1 MRNLFGKALLL
12 LGVATA
18 AHAALRPEPVTETL
32 TEFTTAAD
40 LDGDGTLELI
50 VVDKPSGQ
58 YRLAV
63 VAGSKPTWNLAR
75 PSGLT
80 GVTGF
85 STGPLLAKEAAAVV
99 APTTATNRD
108 DLVFASPIGNRLTIL
123 NAEPAAVGP
132 QPFPV
137 YPVGVKPSFV
147 VALDIGGAG
156 ANSWFDLFSTS
167 VGDAEP
173 SPNRLALTR
182 NLSTSFQPFLDNGIP
197 APLTRGN
204 RILPETN
211 SPSQF
216 AVAVGRTPAAGQVLL
231 YDFAGG
237 LVNLQ
242 ASITG
247 LPVAVEYAA
256 GTFSNRFYPTFLLYV
271 PGSSNVTVH
280 PMTEPVPNDYE
291 LNQVPFATLVFGTNH
306 LDAVQ
311 LLSGGTASQLGVI
324 ANGGTLA
331 EIYAYDGR
339 TNIVRVA
346 SFTGTAA
353 NPFTRFIGSGPTNVH
368 LMSGVD
374 GISSSFQSMA
384 WDGKGYPVVASGL
397 LSPLARTASQAN
409 VAQYLRE
416 PFVDRAPV
424 LLALNAAGDWASV
437 PRFGTNTG
445 PGTTN
450 RVINLTGESFVGSG
464 TGLTRPATNT
474 LATEPATTHTLVSQY
489 LESIAIAPLT
499 PAIGTLVSDVLL
511 RPASGTFDAGVLVT
525 LTSGNPTD
533 RFFFRTNGSPWTQY
547 TLPLYL
553 INDTFIEAYGS
564 PAAGSARSAIISA
577 RYQFTKPWYAIDS
590 DADGVPDFVEQFH
603 GINPKGGSDTDND
616 GFTDFDEILSGFNPG
631 RTNSAPGS
639 NHIVSTLIFP
649 VDLSVTPQ
657 PLLIPVVGGGAQ
669 TGTVIQVRTPQGA
682 LVAEAPTTRKLV
694 QDPTSADLKLN
705 FAAGSIVSIS
715 TPEHF
720 EVTPARK
727 PPEEPSGRELL
738 GVATVPPPAYTTVP
752 FVPPVTNVPLTP
764 EGQTAAWEAFAR
776 TFARTNPPPQVDTVL
791 QPVDVLVAVLMERK
805 LDLLIPTNA
814 WPRTNRLSL
823 FPHRPRDAGRTNP
836 PVDALNW
843 LGSPLRSNTWNLNAL
858 LSGLNQGTKLLT
870 NPQVAQLRLLNS
882 SLYGVCTFSNIT
894 TVTNGT
900 NVLRLSTYPPLVD
913 ALRSLVES
921 NKLIEP
927 YSTLTLF
934 PAAMVSNAAA
944 GARIVL
950 DSVQPRPRVEL
961 PLTVGPNSF
970 LGDCGVLF
978 DSSNRRV
985 ALRDRYGH
993 AYVPGAAFDVPAG
1006 AVVRLVGFEDMP
1018 IPSCADRAIEV
1029 TALALID
1036 VPPGSFSDFDSD
1048 GLDDSW
1054 ELTFLGGSLDE
1065 NGANDHDG
1073 DLFSNRAE
1081 LLAGTDPSNAASK
1094 PPGPPPGA
1102 ELAADGVPAT
1112 PEGDAVVAE
1121 GADGALD
1128 VSVDGDSE
1136 DGVVLDAG
1144 DSDGVEASLDD
1155 SEGASG
1161 PAWNTRLR
1169 RFARVAA
1176 DSTGFPETLVIRGFG
1191 TLAGNTNRPFA
1202 VTRLAY
1208 ADGVLTVV
1216 PDTSATGS
1224 RSNRVVFLGRGGVPI
1239 GAAFYPNLAEIR
1251 VRALIP
1257 AGVGPGRSASPAGVG
1272 SFVGNLV
1279 SAAATGMGRFAGNV
1293 ATAVGTT
1300 IVKLAEEGAE
1310 EVVDGVSDALTGGD
1324 DGEEAGGEED
1334 GGGDSEGQGFTTWPK
1349 TVLLP
1354 DGTTLSNVTAVVIA
1368 PADPTAALSRVS
1380 RMSLRSASPGSFRLR
1395 HAGLLR
1401 SGFAYSA
1408 TAGQRIVGVRN
1419 ESGDAGFQVARG
1431 PLNDGVPTGDPGL
1444 HLRVRRSVDLDQ
1456 ILASAAAGQ
1465 YRETDWD
1472 FMLSAADTV
1481 LPSQGTS
1488 DGAFTARLAGR
1499 SAAGPIAAIFRSRPG
1514 TNNTTV
1520 MLLEEEGIF
1529 YRSVEAVLLGGDGAQ
1544 ACRFVLTGGALG
1556 RIPASTRIVSIQ
1568 PHLPVLGLKTR
1579 ALTLRI
1585 TFSAPVTWTHPSSG
1599 QTCTGQVLLVRA
1611 EFRAPVRFVG
1621 ETPTFTVDGPSTP
1634 AAGAPVQP
1642 GVQLDWG
1649 DAPDAPYPTLV
1660 GRNGARHRIVPGLRL
1675 GRRIDSEPNGLPA
1688 ALALGDDLNGIDD
1701 EDGVAFLTGVVA
1713 TKSASV
1719 AVRVR
1724 TVAPS
1729 ARLDAFIDYNA
1740 DGDWADA
1747 GEQVFTSRMVTNGL
1761 NLLTFIVPAGATNR
1775 PSYARFRLSSIGGLT
1790 PTGLANDGEVEDY
1803 RVRLGTT
1810 NVPPVIRG
1818 LAVDGEGRAVIDAA
1832 FDPEGV
1838 YTLESSTTLAP
1849 DAPWGPET
1857 LPAQGSALGTKLPG
1871 DPIGTRQ
1878 RFYRLIQE

>member
-1 MRNLFGKALLL
+1 MRNLFGTALLL
-12 LGVATA
+12 LGAATA
-18 AHAALRPEPVTETL
+18 ARAALRPEPVTETL
-32 TEFTTAAD
+32 AEFTTAAD
-40 LDGDGTLELI
+40 LDGDGHLELI

-58 YRLAV
+58 YRLGV
-63 VAGSKPTWNLAR
+63 VTASKPTWNPAR

-85 STGPLLAKEAAAVV
+85 STGPLLAKDAAAAV

-108 DLVFASPIGNRLTIL
+108 DLVFASPMGNRLTIL
-123 NAEPAAVGP
+123 NAEPTAVGP

-137 YPVGVKPSFV
+137 YPVGIKPSFV
-147 VALDIGGAG
+147 VALDVGGAG
-156 ANSWFDLFSTS
+156 ANVWFDLFSGS
-167 VGDAEP
+167 IGEAEP

-182 NLSTSFQPFLDNGIP
+182 NLGTSFQPFLDNPIP

-211 SPSQF
+211 SPSEF
-216 AVAVGRTPAAGQVLL
+216 AVAVGRTPATGQVLL

-280 PMTEPVPNDYE
+280 PLTEPVPNDYE
-291 LNQVPFATLVFGTNH
+291 LNQAPLATLVFGTNR

-339 TNIVRVA
+339 TNIVRIA

-368 LMSGVD
+368 LLSGVD
-374 GISSSFQSMA
+374 GISSSFQSMV

-409 VAQYLRE
+409 IAQYLRE
-416 PFVDRAPV
+416 PFVNPAPV

-437 PRFGTNTG
+437 PRFGTNSV

-450 RVINLTGESFVGSG
+450 RILNVTGESFAGSG
-464 TGLTRPATNT
+464 TGLSKPATNT

-499 PAIGTLVSDVLL
+499 PPIGTLVSDLHL

-553 INDTFIEAYGS
+553 INETLIEAYGS
-564 PAAGSARSAIISA
+564 PATGNARSAIVSA

-590 DADGVPDFVEQFH
+590 DGDGVPDFVEQFH
-603 GINPKGGSDTDND
+603 GINPKAGADTDRD
-616 GFTDFDEILSGFNPG
+616 GFSDFDEILSGFHPG

-649 VDLSVTPQ
+649 VDLTVTPQ

-720 EVTPARK
+720 EATPARK

-738 GVATVPPPAYTTVP
+738 GVVTVPPPAYTTVP

-764 EGQTAAWEAFAR
+764 EGQSAAWEAFAR

-805 LDLLIPTNA
+805 LDLLLPTNA
-814 WPRTNRLSL
+814 WPRTNRLSI
-823 FPHRPRDAGRTNP
+823 FPHRTRDAGRTNP
-836 PVDALNW
+836 PVEALHW
-843 LGSPLRSNTWNLNAL
+843 LGSPIRSNTWNLNAL
-858 LSGLNQGTKLLT
+858 LAGLNQGTKLLT

-882 SLYGVCTFSNIT
+882 SLYGVCTLSNIT
-894 TVTNGT
+894 TITNGT

-921 NKLIEP
+921 NRLIEP
-927 YSTLTLF
+927 YSTLALF
-934 PAAMVSNAAA
+934 PTAFVSNAAA

-950 DSVQPRPRVEL
+950 DSVQPRPRVEVQ
-961 PLTVGPNSF
+961 LTVGPNSF

-978 DSSNRRV
+978 DSSNQRV
-985 ALRDRYGH
+985 ALRDRYGR
-993 AYVPGAAFDVPAG
+993 AYVPGAAFNVPTG
-1006 AVVRLVGFEDMP
+1006 AIVRLTGFEDVS
-1018 IPSCADRAIEV
+1018 IPTCADRAIEV
-1029 TALALID
+1029 SALALVD
-1036 VPPGSFSDFDSD
+1036 VPPGSFADFDSD

-1102 ELAADGVPAT
+1102 ELAADGVPAS

-1121 GADGALD
+1121 GGDGALD
-1128 VSVDGDSE
+1128 VSLDGDSE

-1144 DSDGVEASLDD
+1144 DSDGIEAGIEE

-1161 PAWNTRLR
+1161 PASDTRIR

-1176 DSTGFPETLVIRGFG
+1176 DSPGFPENLVIRGFG
-1191 TLAGNTNRPFA
+1191 TLGADTNTPLAVARLSFA
-1202 VTRLAY
+1202 
-1208 ADGVLTVV
+1208 DNVLTIV
-1216 PDTSATGS
+1216 PDTSPTGS
-1224 RSNRVVFLGRGGVPI
+1224 RSNRVVFLGRGGIPI
-1239 GAAFYPNLAEIR
+1239 GSGFYSNFAPIRLRGVPPAAAGGAR
-1251 VRALIP
+1251 SAAP
-1257 AGVGPGRSASPAGVG
+1257 AGITSSIGNFVSSVASALGRTTVRTASAFATIV
-1272 SFVGNLV
+1272 VKTADV
-1279 SAAATGMGRFAGNV
+1279 AADV
-1293 ATAVGTT
+1293 ATD
-1300 IVKLAEEGAE
+1300 
-1310 EVVDGVSDALTGGD
+1310 VVTGGGDDDAGDDGDDGGD
-1324 DGEEAGGEED
+1324 DGGEEK
-1334 GGGDSEGQGFTTWPK
+1334 GFTAWPK
-1349 TVLLP
+1349 TLQLP
-1354 DGTTLSNVTAVVIA
+1354 DGTALSNVTAVVIA
-1368 PADPTAALSRVS
+1368 PADPAVSVSRIS
-1380 RMSLRSASPGSFRLR
+1380 RMSIRSTSAGSFRLQQT
-1395 HAGLLR
+1395 GLIR
-1401 SGFAYSA
+1401 DGFAYSA
-1408 TAGQRIVGVRN
+1408 TGGQRIQGVRN
-1419 ESGDAGFQVARG
+1419 DAGEAGFNISRG
-1431 PLNDGVPTGDPGL
+1431 PLVVGVPSGDPGL
-1444 HLRVRRSVDLDQ
+1444 HFRVRRSVDVAQ
-1456 ILASAAAGQ
+1456 ILAGAPVA
-1465 YRETDWD
+1465 RFHPDDWD
-1472 FMLSAADTV
+1472 SLTDPADTGMP
-1481 LPSQGTS
+1481 LQGTS
-1488 DGAFTARLAGR
+1488 EGTVAARLMGRTAG
-1499 SAAGPIAAIFRSRPG
+1499 GPIAAQFRSRPT
-1514 TNNTTV
+1514 TNNMV
-1520 MLLEEEGIF
+1520 ELLMESEGLQW
-1529 YRSVEAVLLGGDGAQ
+1529 RSVEAVLLGGDGAQ
-1544 ACRFVLTGGALG
+1544 ACRFVLPDRALG
-1556 RIPASTRIVSIQ
+1556 SIQASARIVSIQ

-1579 ALTLRI
+1579 AFILRI
-1585 TFSAPVTWTHPSSG
+1585 AFASPVSWTHPVSG
-1599 QTCTGQVLLVRA
+1599 QVCTGQVLVVRA
-1611 EFRAPVRFVG
+1611 EFRSPIRFLREAPMFSL
-1621 ETPTFTVDGPSTP
+1621 DGPSTP
-1634 AAGAPVQP
+1634 APHDPVQP
-1642 GVQLDWG
+1642 AVRFDWG
-1649 DAPDAPYPTLV
+1649 DAPDAPYATLA
-1660 GRNGARHRIVPGLRL
+1660 GRNGARHRIVPGLSL
-1675 GRRIDSEPNGLPA
+1675 GRRIDSEPNGQPA
-1688 ALALGDDLNGIDD
+1688 ALALGDDLNGLDD

-1713 TKSASV
+1713 SKSASV

-1747 GEQVFTSRMVTNGL
+1747 GEQVFTSRVVTNGL
-1761 NLLTFIVPAGATNR
+1761 NLLTFTVPDGATNR
-1775 PSYARFRLSSIGGLT
+1775 PSYARFRLSSAGGLT

-1803 RVRLGTT
+1803 RVRLGAT
-1810 NVPPVIRG
+1810 NAPPTIRT
-1818 LAVDGEGRAVIDAA
+1818 LVVDGEGRAVIDAA

-1838 YTLESSTTLAP
+1838 YTLESSTTIAP
-1849 DAPWGPET
+1849 DAPWAPET
-1857 LPAQGSALGTKLPG
+1857 LPTQGSALGTKLPG

>member
-1 MRNLFGKALLL
+1 MRNLIGKALLL
-12 LGVATA
+12 LGAATA

-32 TEFTTAAD
+32 AEFTTAAD
-40 LDGDGTLELI
+40 LDGNGTLELI

-58 YRLAV
+58 YRLGV
-63 VAGSKPTWNLAR
+63 VTSSKPTWNLAR

-85 STGPLLAKEAAAVV
+85 STGPLLAKEAAALV
-99 APTTATNRD
+99 ALTTATNRD

-123 NAEPAAVGP
+123 NAEPTAVGP

-147 VALDIGGAG
+147 VALDVGGAG
-156 ANSWFDLFSTS
+156 ANVWFDLFSAS

-182 NLSTSFQPFLDNGIP
+182 NLGTSFQPFLDNGIP

-216 AVAVGRTPAAGQVLL
+216 AVAVGRTPSAGQVLL

-237 LVNLQ
+237 LANLQ

-247 LPVAVEYAA
+247 LSVAVEYAA

-291 LNQVPFATLVFGTNH
+291 LNQVPVATLVFGTNR

-324 ANGGTLA
+324 ANGGMLA

-346 SFTGTAA
+346 SFTGDAA

-368 LMSGVD
+368 LLSGVD
-374 GISSSFQSMA
+374 GISSQFQSMA

-416 PFVDRAPV
+416 PFVNPAPV

-437 PRFGTNTG
+437 PRFGTNTA

-450 RVINLTGESFVGSG
+450 RVLNVTGESFVGTG

-553 INDTFIEAYGS
+553 INETVIEAYGS
-564 PAAGSARSAIISA
+564 PASGSARSAIVSA

-590 DADGVPDFVEQFH
+590 DGDGVPDFVEQVH
-603 GINPKGGSDTDND
+603 GINPKAGADTDRD
-616 GFTDFDEILSGFNPG
+616 GFSDFDEILSGFNPG

-649 VDLSVTPQ
+649 VDLNVTPQ

-705 FAAGSIVSIS
+705 FAAGSIVSLS

-720 EVTPARK
+720 EATPARK
-727 PPEEPSGRELL
+727 PPEEPSGRELV
-738 GVATVPPPAYTTVP
+738 GVVTVPPPAYTTVP

-764 EGQTAAWEAFAR
+764 EGQASAWEAFAR

-823 FPHRPRDAGRTNP
+823 FAHRPRDAGRTNP

-843 LGSPLRSNTWNLNAL
+843 LGSPLRSNTWNLNSL
-858 LSGLNQGTKLLT
+858 LGGLNQGTKLLT
-870 NPQVAQLRLLNS
+870 NSQVAQLRLLNS

-900 NVLRLSTYPPLVD
+900 NVLRLSTYPPLAD

-921 NKLIEP
+921 NRLIEP
-927 YSTLTLF
+927 YSTLALF
-934 PAAMVSNAAA
+934 PAAFVSNAAA

-950 DSVQPRPRVEL
+950 DSVKPRPRVAL
-961 PLTVGPNSF
+961 QLTVGPNSF

-985 ALRDRYGH
+985 ALRDRYDR

-1006 AVVRLVGFEDMP
+1006 AIVQLVGFEDMP
-1018 IPSCADRAIEV
+1018 VPSCADRAIEV

-1065 NGANDHDG
+1065 NGVNDHDG

-1094 PPGPPPGA
+1094 PPGTPPGA
-1102 ELAADGVPAT
+1102 EIAADGIPAS

-1121 GADGALD
+1121 GEDGALD

-1144 DSDGVEASLDD
+1144 DSDGVEAGLEE

-1161 PAWNTRLR
+1161 PASNTRLG

-1176 DSTGFPETLVIRGFG
+1176 DTTGFPENLVIRGFG
-1191 TLAGNTNRPFA
+1191 TVGAGTNLPLA
-1202 VTRLAY
+1202 VTRLSF
-1208 ADGVLTVV
+1208 ADNVLTIV
-1216 PDTSATGS
+1216 PDTSAAGS
-1224 RSNRVVFLGRGGVPI
+1224 KSNRVVFLGRGGIPI
-1239 GAAFYPNLAEIR
+1239 GSAFYPNLAQIR
-1251 VRALIP
+1251 LRGTPPTGVGGARSAAP
-1257 AGVGPGRSASPAGVG
+1257 AGLAGSIGNFASSVATVIGRAAVGAASAVATTVVKTADAAADAVADGVG
-1272 SFVGNLV
+1272 
-1279 SAAATGMGRFAGNV
+1279 
-1293 ATAVGTT
+1293 
-1300 IVKLAEEGAE
+1300 
-1310 EVVDGVSDALTGGD
+1310 DALGGGD
-1324 DGEEAGGEED
+1324 DD
-1334 GGGDSEGQGFTTWPK
+1334 DGGDSGDGGDSQGFTAWPK
-1349 TVLLP
+1349 SLQLP
-1354 DGTTLSNVTAVVIA
+1354 NGSTLSNVTAVVIA
-1368 PADPTAALSRVS
+1368 PADPTASVSRVS
-1380 RMSLRSASPGSFRLR
+1380 RMSLRSSSAGSFRIQR
-1395 HAGLLR
+1395 AGLVR
-1401 SGFAYSA
+1401 GGFAYSA
-1408 TAGQRIVGVRN
+1408 TGGQRIQGVRN
-1419 ESGDAGFQVARG
+1419 GAGEAGFNVARG
-1431 PLNDGVPTGDPGL
+1431 PIIDGVASGDPGL
-1444 HLRVRRSVDLDQ
+1444 HLRVRRSLDVAQ
-1456 ILASAAAGQ
+1456 ILASAAVNQ
-1465 YRETDWD
+1465 FNVSDWD
-1472 FMLSAADTV
+1472 FLTDPADTGV
-1481 LPSQGTS
+1481 PSQGTS
-1488 DGAFTARLAGR
+1488 EGSVTARLDGR
-1499 SAAGPIAAIFRSRPG
+1499 TAFGPVAAQFRARPG
-1514 TNNTTV
+1514 VSNTTV
-1520 MLLEEEGIF
+1520 LLLEQEGIS
-1529 YRSVEAVLLGGDGAQ
+1529 YRSVEAILFGGDGAQ
-1544 ACRFVLTGGALG
+1544 ACRFILPDGALG
-1556 RIPASTRIVSIQ
+1556 RIPSSARIVSIQ
-1568 PHLPVLGLKTR
+1568 PHLPVPGIKTR
-1579 ALTLRI
+1579 ALILRI
-1585 TFSAPVTWTHPSSG
+1585 TFAAPVTWTHPTSG
-1599 QTCTGQVLLVRA
+1599 QTCTGQVLVVRA
-1611 EFRAPVRFVG
+1611 EFRTPMRFLG
-1621 ETPTFTVDGPSTP
+1621 EAPTFSVDGPSTP
-1634 AAGAPVQP
+1634 PANNPVQP
-1642 GVQLDWG
+1642 AVRLDWG
-1649 DAPDAPYPTLV
+1649 DAPDAPYATLA

-1688 ALALGDDLNGIDD
+1688 PLALGDDLNGVDD

-1747 GEQVFTSRMVTNGL
+1747 GEQVFTSRTVTNGL
-1761 NLLTFIVPAGATNR
+1761 NLLTFTVPAGTTNR
-1775 PSYARFRLSSIGGLT
+1775 PSYARFRLSSAGGLT

-1810 NVPPVIRG
+1810 NAPPTIRS